1 MSNSLQRILVAA
13 VAIPIVVGIVYVG
26 GLPFAL
32 LIALLAGLGVSE
44 LFGLARAQGIR
55 PLAPLGI
62 TAAAAFPLGVW
73 WRYGGAFF
81 YDNALNWLGSVSTI
95 TSFPNLI
102 AVWVLVTLTGT
113 LIRRHPTD
121 RPTAVAAITFLGPLY
136 CGALPAFGLGIRY
149 AMGLGRSWPATWV
162 VFFPLVVTWICDTA
176 AMYGGKTFKG
186 PKLAPT
192 VSPGKTR
199 SGAVS
204 GVLGGILAALIYHR
218 VALVPS
224 GIVLPVAHVVLFGA
238 VLSVVAQIGDL
249 AESLFKREAGV
260 KDSSHLIPGHG
271 GVLDRLDSLYFVI
284 PVAAIL
290 YEFMGV
296 L

>member
-13 VAIPIVVGIVYVG
+13 IAIPAAIGIVYIG

-32 LIALLAGLGVSE
+32 LVALLAGLGVSE
-44 LFGLARAQGIR
+44 LFALARAQGIR

-62 TAAAAFPLGVW
+62 GAAAIFPLGVW
-73 WRYGGAFF
+73 WRYGGSFF
-81 YDNALNWLGSVSTI
+81 YDNALNWLGAASVLN
-95 TSFPNLI
+95 SFPNLI
-102 AVWVLVTLTGT
+102 AGWVLITLTAT
-113 LIRRHPTD
+113 LARRTPTD

-136 CGALPAFGLGIRY
+136 CGALPAFLLGIRY
-149 AMGLGRSWPATWV
+149 AVGPGRSWPATWV
-162 VFFPLVVTWICDTA
+162 VFFPLAITWICDTA
-176 AMYGGKTFKG
+176 AMYGGKVFKG

-204 GVLGGILAALIYHR
+204 GVVGGIVAALVYHR
-218 VALVPS
+218 LALVPS
-224 GIVLPVAHVVLFGA
+224 GIVLPTLQIILFGA
-238 VLSVVAQIGDL
+238 VLAVTAQVGDL
-249 AESLFKREAGV
+249 AESLIKREAGV

-284 PVAAIL
+284 PVAAML
-290 YEFMGV
+290 YQIMGV
-296 L
+296 I